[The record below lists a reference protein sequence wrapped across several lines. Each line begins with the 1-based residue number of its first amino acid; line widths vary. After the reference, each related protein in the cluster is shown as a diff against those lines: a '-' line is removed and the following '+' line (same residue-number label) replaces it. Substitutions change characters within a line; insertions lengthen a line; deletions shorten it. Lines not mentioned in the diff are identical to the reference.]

1 MEDIKKNPWL
11 GLQTYKEGDVLYGR
25 DDDIRNLSQY
35 ILTDSETVLFGKS
48 GIGKSSVLNAGVI
61 PMARV
66 RGIVPVN
73 IRLAHDSEAEPY
85 TVQIYNKIKAAE
97 IYCGEI
103 KDGMQLW
110 ELFHSNDFKNEKGE
124 RVKLLIIFDQ
134 FEEIFTLQQNAQK
147 KIEFF
152 KELANHVN
160 DVMPRSLS
168 GETLSDSNYDELEE
182 IKLKEKEE
190 GTEIILD
197 NMDFSLSD
205 KSTDY
210 SYDNDIHIVLTLRED
225 FLSEF
230 EYYTSAI
237 PSFKQHRYGLRPISE
252 EQAAEIIQKPRQGL
266 VSKEVAK
273 LIIEKVTKRTDFKLD
288 GKPEIEV
295 NTAVLSLYLSKF
307 YDKSDG
313 MPFTKELIEN
323 EAGNIINEFYSE
335 CIKDIP
341 EEIIEK
347 IETELVNKEGHREN
361 KSLRGLSEELNA
373 GNYINQLISQKL
385 LSTFQYAGET
395 KVEFIHDILCDV
407 VQNRKEQKEKRKEEE
422 KERLRLKKQNR
433 KNKIKLYGVSF
444 ILIFA
449 LFTIVYLIF
458 NNNQLKNEKGFGVHQ
473 EFSIRII
480 EDPLVVADND
490 YWSAKLRVIG
500 RINNHKDTV
509 LIDSVIYKSKD
520 MVFKFSVDSVKSF
533 GISLDFTQHGNMKY
547 YKKIEEKNIPIAYFT
562 ENKEFAI
569 NVKFD
574 DSKMRKYEGQI
585 MMKIENEIINLQNI
599 LVVLKDQVVHTDSRG
614 YFKFVFKDTL
624 NQDDKLYVIRDGF
637 SFKEEKALENGQW
650 REKFVITP
658 TDSLSTFKLR
668 CEQMDSISKW
678 KYTSVMMNE
687 KGVPRG
693 VSVKRKDGSI
703 DNLLFYA
710 TSNGKREDGNFI
722 INGYYYYLS
731 EYNKL
736 ENNEKYLSYHLFT
749 GWMDYRNQGTKYG
762 PIEKPFKV
770 ESYDKVG
777 NKEVLTGWRT
787 KPMGQ
792 IKGFVINMNDTIA
805 AFGKCIK

>member
-85 TVQIYNKIKAAE
+85 TIQIYNKIKAAG

-110 ELFHSNDFKNEKGE
+110 ELFHSNYFKNEKGE

-168 GETLSDSNYDELEE
+168 GETHSDSNYDELEE

-197 NMDFSLSD
+197 NMDFSLSE
-205 KSTDY
+205 KSADY
-210 SYDNDIHIVLTLRED
+210 SHDNDIHIVLTLRED

-307 YDKSDG
+307 YDKSGG

-341 EEIIEK
+341 EEITEK

-361 KSLRGLSEELNA
+361 KSLRGLSDELNA
-373 GNYINQLISQKL
+373 GNYINKLINQKL

-433 KNKIKLYGVSF
+433 INKIKLYGVSF
-444 ILIFA
+444 ILIMA
-449 LFTIVYLIF
+449 LFTIVYLAI
-458 NNNQLKNEKGFGVHQ
+458 NNNQLKNEKGFGEHQ
-473 EFSIRII
+473 EFTIKFV
-480 EDPLVVADND
+480 EDSMVIKDNEFWHAHFLFVAINGNKKDT
-490 YWSAKLRVIG
+490 IF
-500 RINNHKDTV
+500 NNHNFNKSLKDST
-509 LIDSVIYKSKD
+509 
-520 MVFKFSVDSVKSF
+520 FRFSVDSIKTF
-533 GISLDFTQHGNMKY
+533 YILLDFDKGANKKF
-547 YKKIEEKNIPIAYFT
+547 YKKIEDNIPISYFT
-562 ENKEFAI
+562 NNKEYKLHI
-569 NVKFD
+569 KFD
-574 DSKMRKYEGQI
+574 NDRMKSYEGKVVA
-585 MMKIENEIINLQNI
+585 KIDDYTMDLQNI
-599 LVVLKDQVVHTDSRG
+599 RVILRTQTALTDSTG
-614 YFKFVFKDTL
+614 AFKLTF
-624 NQDDKLYVIRDGF
+624 
-637 SFKEEKALENGQW
+637 EKALTSEDVIYLVHEDFRVIKRAALDSLENNSWKTPFIMIPSDSTARFKLKCEVLNAIKKWDYQINKGVKVQ
-650 REKFVITP
+650 RTDGSADYLFFYAIKNGKTENDNFVI
-658 TDSLSTFKLR
+658 K
-668 CEQMDSISKW
+668 
-678 KYTSVMMNE
+678 
-687 KGVPRG
+687 
-693 VSVKRKDGSI
+693 
-703 DNLLFYA
+703 
-710 TSNGKREDGNFI
+710 
-722 INGYYYYLS
+722 GYYYYNDWKALDDD
-731 EYNKL
+731 K
-736 ENNEKYLSYHLFT
+736 KYLSYHLFT
-749 GWMDYRNQGTKYG
+749 GWMDYRDQGTKRG

-777 NKEVLTGWRT
+777 NRQVLTGWRT

-792 IKGFVINMNDTIA
+792 IKGFIINMNDTIA